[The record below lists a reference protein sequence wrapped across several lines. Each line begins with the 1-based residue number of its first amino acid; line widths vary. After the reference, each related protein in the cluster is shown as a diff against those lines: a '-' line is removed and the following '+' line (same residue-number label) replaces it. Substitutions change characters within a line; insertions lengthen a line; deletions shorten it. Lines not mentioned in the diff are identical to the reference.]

1 MSYQTNKQYF
11 EDHIKG
17 GFDIS
22 KREIRWEDKQCFICF
37 LNSLSDS
44 KLMNELIKGLYN
56 STSMIN
62 HIQLFPGSVSECND
76 KKQAVTSILSGQ
88 CLLLFEDKMYLIE
101 VRSYPNQSSNE
112 ASNEQSIRGSHD
124 SLVENII
131 LNVGL
136 IRRRIK
142 DPNLQVKLHQEG
154 NASKTDIAY
163 LYVDGLIDE
172 TVLKDFEKRLREM
185 NTTEIVYERSLTD
198 ALYGKSYNPYP
209 IVRYCER
216 PDICAIHLL
225 QGYLVVLV
233 DNSFT
238 ALIVPTTFFEMTKQ
252 IEEYTQTS
260 SIALVIRIIR
270 LMAIFLSIYL
280 MPIWLLCQVSNNV
293 TIFNIPLL
301 DSIPTASLVFQVVL
315 VELLVEWIRLSFIH
329 TPQAISGVMGF
340 LFIFLLGES
349 AVKLNLYTEAILV
362 MVVLCNVCN
371 FVTPN
376 YELSLANKFFRV
388 LITIM
393 TIFFGLTGFSI
404 GILLHFCVL
413 LYTKSVHF
421 SYLYPIIP
429 FDYKEMKRLL
439 LGAPIKIKKDLKK

>member
-1 MSYQTNKQYF
+1 MNYQENKQYI
-11 EDHIKG
+11 EEHING

-22 KREIRWEDKQCFICF
+22 KREVTFEDKVCYLCF

-44 KLMNELIKGLYN
+44 KLMNELIKGLYH
-56 STSMIN
+56 STSTIN
-62 HIQLFPGSVSECND
+62 HIQMFPGSVNECKD
-76 KKQAVTSILSGQ
+76 YQQAITSVLSGQ

-101 VRSYPNQSSNE
+101 VRSYPNQPSNE

-124 SLVENII
+124 SFVENII

-136 IRRRIK
+136 LRRRIR
-142 DPNLQVKLHQEG
+142 DPKLKVKLHQEG

-163 LYVDGLIDE
+163 LYVEDLVDTTIL
-172 TVLKDFEKRLREM
+172 TDFEKRLAEM
-185 NTTEIVYERSLTD
+185 KTTEIVYERGLSD
-198 ALYGKSYNPYP
+198 ALFGKSYNPYP
-209 IVRYCER
+209 TVRYSER

-238 ALIVPTTFFEMTKQ
+238 ALIIPTTFFEMTKQ

-260 SIALVIRIIR
+260 TIALIIRIIR
-270 LMAIFLSIYL
+270 LLAIFFSIYL
-280 MPIWLLCQVSNNV
+280 MPVWILCQVTNNI
-293 TIFNIPLL
+293 TAFSIPLL
-301 DSIPTASLVFQVVL
+301 DDIPASALVFQVLL
-315 VELLVEWIRLSFIH
+315 VEILVEWIRLSFIH

-376 YELSLANKFFRV
+376 YELSLANKFFRIFITV
-388 LITIM
+388 L
-393 TIFFGLTGFSI
+393 TIFWGLFGFSL
-404 GILLHFCVL
+404 GILIHFCVL
-413 LYTKSVHF
+413 LYTKCVHF
-421 SYLYPIIP
+421 SYLYPMIP
-429 FDYKEMKRLL
+429 FDYQEMKRLL